1 MGRAEDSKRV
11 YSRREIL
18 KGAPLTLAAGFVLS
32 AVAGSGLVSRLVRR
46 RRPPVFPEGSIF
58 TPARRPRDKA

>member
-1 MGRAEDSKRV
+1 MGRNENSKRV

-32 AVAGSGLVSRLVRR
+32 AVAGNGLVSRLVRR

-58 TPARRPRDKA
+58 TPARDRRDRA